1 MEEYGKIV
9 PVGEVCT
16 MDFAKSLNIF
26 DSCNYFID
34 SVLKSDGSN
43 IKVYNGKDDD
53 NAKTNSI
60 CSLSDDKS
68 IAYENCAYKYNNPY
82 LVNTIIDGKSY
93 CKLPEYLNPTP
104 DYTVGKEIY
113 KLGEMTKT
121 SFNSEI
127 YNKYS
132 LNQLCEERWHDW
144 FCIPDYHIGNKY
156 FNEVPSDLAST
167 KSVGTCFTPCPFNYV
182 PRDDNPSLNKCI
194 IKSEFRGGI
203 FAGTFNYTPMA
214 LICLFGLNEEFFKDN
229 KLGYPNYMNI
239 TSNIIINDKNLK
251 FNNNEE
257 NPTNI
262 IDYIKDPKNGIL
274 DNIWKPIKEDISTNC
289 NKIHEIIP
297 DIDDVF
303 IENNII
309 EPDQNIRASYKDLTE
324 NILFSYNLSKKI
336 KYLLDNKNENP
347 LDNNYEDYKKWKR
360 GLMDINPKLT
370 KELLKYHVKIFKKCA
385 NICFDGKSSYSKDY
399 ILYTLKRIYN
409 IDEPIIF
416 EDIDFDPE
424 DEEIIINTFNIKP
437 KKESNFF
444 ESYTNDFYYIRSTID
459 AYIISILL
467 SFLIIILFIIYI
479 TYYEDIISIF
489 NYIYITILWLY
500 FDIRS
505 FIYYRFI
512 FFYYPDDTDML
523 KKDYIRKS
531 YSSFVEKDQ
540 EYLKRFENN

>member
-26 DSCNYFID
+26 DSSNYFID

-444 ESYTNDFYYIRSTID
+444 ESYTNDFYYIRNTID

-531 YSSFVEKDQ
+531 YSSFVEKDK